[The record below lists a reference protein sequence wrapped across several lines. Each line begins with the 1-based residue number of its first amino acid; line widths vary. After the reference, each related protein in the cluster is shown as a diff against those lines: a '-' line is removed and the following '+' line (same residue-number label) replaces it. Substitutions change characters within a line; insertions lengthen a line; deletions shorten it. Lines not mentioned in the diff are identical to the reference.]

1 MEMNA
6 EAPLSPESLKVFDTL
21 PYHCLILSPDYRILT
36 ASNAY
41 LKLVGRTRELLLGRN
56 VHEVFQGNANW
67 QRALDAGLRHSF
79 ETAIETRQRHEM
91 SLVQFHIPDWEA
103 PGAKAIESYWKISH
117 TPVQNAIGE
126 VLYLIHDINNVT
138 AQVVYE
144 QRLQESLELEKQAA
158 AKAMLLSTQM
168 RQLFDQIPAQVAI
181 AIGPE
186 MRYEYVNPAYEREMG
201 QGSGLQGRKVLEVMP
216 EVFNMPI
223 WKILQ
228 ESYQQGKSFIET
240 EIEIPLP
247 AQHGQAMVSRYF
259 NLVYQP
265 LRNEAGEITGVLSF
279 KYEITEHVAAR
290 KLLELRE
297 KELLALNEKLSQA
310 YEEVLAASEEMNASN
325 EELEATNEQLQQAH
339 EALGQ
344 LNAELEERVQLRTAE
359 IERMRQQAENE
370 SERLRFLLNAI
381 PQQVWTTDP
390 GGQLLAVN
398 NVLCTAL
405 GHTTEEILEIGLP
418 HFAHP
423 DDLPVIFRQWTEALR
438 SGAPYHAEYRLRF
451 ADGSYRWHL
460 GRAVPMI
467 ENGVVTFWLGT
478 NTDIDAQKENEQRK
492 DEFLSIASHEL
503 KTPLTSIKSFNQLMN
518 RVRDGQQLGIY
529 IQKSYNNILR
539 LEKLINDLLDVTKI
553 NAGKMTYDI
562 QPFDFLQMVRETI
575 ENVQLTVSTHEI
587 ILNSCEPFE
596 LEGDRLR
603 LEQVLINLLDNAIK
617 YSPGGEEVLVRVS
630 LEERH
635 VIVCVQDYGVG
646 IDKSNVNKLFDRYF
660 RSDNTAMR
668 FEGLGLGLFIS
679 AEVIKRHYGT
689 YWLESEPGKGSSFYF
704 RLPLEPEVPAKPFID
719 EHKTYQDEY
728 VSIHYNSAL
737 HQVESTWKGYQD
749 FESVQRGGL
758 KILELLRYN
767 RASKLLNDNSDVLGN
782 WSEAAE
788 WVAKDLLV
796 SMEAAGL
803 KYIAWIQSRGAFSRL
818 SAQKTADMAEVGIE
832 MAFFSERVAGQAWLA
847 DKNV

>member
-6 EAPLSPESLKVFDTL
+6 DAPLSSESLKVFDTL
-21 PYHCLILSPDYRILT
+21 PYHCLILSPDCRILT

-56 VHEVFQGNANW
+56 VHEVFEGNANW
-67 QRALDAGLRHSF
+67 QRALDAGLRQSF

-91 SLVQFHIPDWEA
+91 PLVQFHIPDWEA
-103 PGAKAIESYWKISH
+103 PEAKAIESYWKISH
-117 TPVQNAIGE
+117 TPVQNAAGE
-126 VLYLIHDINNVT
+126 VVYLIHDINNVT
-138 AQVVYE
+138 AQVAYE
-144 QRLQESLELEKQAA
+144 QRLQESLELEKQTAA
-158 AKAMLLSTQM
+158 TAMLLSTQM

-181 AIGPE
+181 AVGPE

-216 EVFNMPI
+216 EVFGMPI
-223 WKILQ
+223 WNILQ
-228 ESYQQGKSFIET
+228 ETYQQGKTFIET

-247 AQHGQAMVSRYF
+247 ANHGQEMVSRYF

-265 LRNEAGEITGVLSF
+265 MRNKVGEITGVLSF
-279 KYEITEHVAAR
+279 KYEITQHVAAR
-290 KLLELRE
+290 KQLELRE
-297 KELLALNEKLSQA
+297 KELIALNEKLSQA
-310 YEEVLAASEEMNASN
+310 YEEVLATSEEMNATN

-339 EALGQ
+339 EALSQ
-344 LNAELEERVQLRTAE
+344 LNAELEERVQLRTEE
-359 IERMRQQAENE
+359 IQRMQQQAENE

-390 GGQLLAVN
+390 DGQLLAVN

-405 GHTTEEILEIGLP
+405 GHTSEEILAIGLP
-418 HFAHP
+418 HFAHS

-438 SGAPYHAEYRLRF
+438 SGAEYQAEYRLRF

-467 ENGVVTFWLGT
+467 ENGAVSFWLGT

-553 NAGKMTYDI
+553 NAGKMNYDL
-562 QPFDFLQMVRETI
+562 QPFDFLQMVREAI
-575 ENVQLTVSTHEI
+575 ENVQLTASTHEI
-587 ILNSCEPFE
+587 ILNSCEPFK

-630 LEERH
+630 LEEKH

-646 IDKSNVNKLFDRYF
+646 IDKNNVNKLFDRYF
-660 RSDNTAMR
+660 RTDNTAMR
-668 FEGLGLGLFIS
+668 FEGLGLGLYIS
-679 AEVIKRHYGT
+679 ADVIKRHDGT
-689 YWLESEPGKGSSFYF
+689 YWLESEPGEGSSFYF
-704 RLPLEPEVPAKPFID
+704 RLPLEPDHLSKPFID
-719 EHKTYQDEY
+719 EQKTYQDEY

-737 HQVESTWKGYQD
+737 HQVESKWKGYQD

-803 KYIAWIQSRGAFSRL
+803 KYVAWIQSRSAFSRL

-832 MAFFSERVAGQAWLA
+832 MAFFSERIAGQAWLA
-847 DKNV
+847 ERSV